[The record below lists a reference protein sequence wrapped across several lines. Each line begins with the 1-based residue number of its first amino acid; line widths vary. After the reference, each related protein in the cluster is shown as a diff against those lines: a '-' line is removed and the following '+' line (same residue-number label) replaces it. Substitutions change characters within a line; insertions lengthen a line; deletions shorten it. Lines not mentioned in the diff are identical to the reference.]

1 MKKTRKTSSDALLN
15 IREMIDKV
23 AQFKGDSKMVK
34 RKAAKDAAVKNNKTP
49 KENLMET
56 EFSSEFAQGED
67 VAKAANRNSKKGRQG
82 RG

>member
-1 MKKTRKTSSDALLN
+1 
-15 IREMIDKV
+15 
-23 AQFKGDSKMVK
+23 MVK